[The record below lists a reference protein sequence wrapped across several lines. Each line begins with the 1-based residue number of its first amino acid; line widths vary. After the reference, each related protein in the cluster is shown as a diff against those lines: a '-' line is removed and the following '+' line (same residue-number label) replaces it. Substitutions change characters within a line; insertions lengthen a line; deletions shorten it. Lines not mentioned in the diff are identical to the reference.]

1 MYNQNELLGEWINF
15 EEFIDSQNE
24 NMILAWNEAEEVGKN
39 MPMFKCG
46 VKAFWKYACKTTT
59 KENIQSIQKWLIKQN
74 KDALEIE
81 WILKD
86 SSFKDVYY
94 FEKTIEKGLENKENY
109 LFVGE
114 KESPFRYLL
123 AMPPM
128 PSKEAYNQGELLP
141 HLHYQYAS
149 NLNDLYDNEL
159 KQKSWYPTM
168 VYHESSTVL
177 EECNIV
183 RALHHLP
190 LWDKLPK

>member
-128 PSKEAYNQGELLP
+128 PSKEAYKQGELLP